1 MSTEVNPLLQKR
13 GNPSLKIP
21 PGPNQAVINWKE
33 DKLNNLV
40 QNFGFSSDWGGN
52 FHLPMSKFIGE
63 VLTDYGLHISQINAL
78 GLPRITHVVFICRA
92 QCIEPTFEKFNIFY
106 FVTYTGGFYSFN
118 SRTSGVRPCNR
129 DPPESLHDWK
139 QKLFY
144 IRRGVIPI
152 DMHYRANSEG
162 VPRVNVSI
170 SYTDQDWA
178 LVAAGMSTLW
188 VPQNPRAY
196 PVYGYKGKAGY
207 SLMNVFDPNV
217 GDAMVVVVLPE
228 DRPVWVDQ
236 IRDNFLHPS
245 SESMATYA
253 NDVLDDDG
261 EDATNLDIAPTWE
274 ELILLSSEES
284 ASLSQDLIHHSS
296 RAGPQRGATREPAG
310 EGVSNPVVDPKVAA
324 AKQRETRKKKKEDR
338 TEEKTTEE
346 PVAEPTRKRPSNA
359 SVLDYVVVSETLSG
373 LDAGVKRPSR
383 DPDDDATL
391 TEMIKKRKVLED
403 KKCELDAQAAA
414 LLSEK
419 KSKFMGET
427 VSLFESEI
435 DLGVFS
441 KKSGNRLETDD
452 CFLFTAV
459 SSKSARYGDKID
471 VSKITPPMSPPSKPL
486 DLSPPNPDPKGK
498 GKEDG
503 VEGDKTE
510 KVVENVVVGVEVEL
524 GGAHVECVET
534 DWDSSEAT

>member
-1 MSTEVNPLLQKR
+1 
-13 GNPSLKIP
+13 
-21 PGPNQAVINWKE
+21 
-33 DKLNNLV
+33 
-40 QNFGFSSDWGGN
+40 
-52 FHLPMSKFIGE
+52 
-63 VLTDYGLHISQINAL
+63 
-78 GLPRITHVVFICRA
+78 
-92 QCIEPTFEKFNIFY
+92 
-106 FVTYTGGFYSFN
+106 
-118 SRTSGVRPCNR
+118 
-129 DPPESLHDWK
+129 
-139 QKLFY
+139 
-144 IRRGVIPI
+144 
-152 DMHYRANSEG
+152 
-162 VPRVNVSI
+162 
-170 SYTDQDWA
+170 
-178 LVAAGMSTLW
+178 MSTLW
-188 VPQNPRAY
+188 APQNPRAY

-207 SLMNVFDPNV
+207 SLMNVFDPKV

-261 EDATNLDIAPTWE
+261 EDATNLDTAPTWE

-284 ASLSQDLIHHSS
+284 ASSSQDLIHRSS

-310 EGVSNPVVDPKVAA
+310 ECVSNPAVDPKVAA
-324 AKQRETRKKKKEDR
+324 AKKRETRKKKKEDR

-403 KKCELDAQAAA
+403 KKCELDSQADA
-414 LLSEK
+414 LLFEK

-427 VSLFESEI
+427 VAPSESEI

-441 KKSGNRLETDD
+441 KKSGNRLETVFKASSARDDD
-452 CFLFTAV
+452 CFLFTAA

-486 DLSPPNPDPKGK
+486 DLSPPNPDPKRK

-510 KVVENVVVGVEVEL
+510 KVVENVVVGVELEL